1 MDRAALSFPRLLPA
15 ARSLS
20 ALWLPLAFVAF
31 VALILVPM
39 PPLALDIFIAFN
51 LITSVLLLLSAI
63 YVVKPLDF
71 STFPTVLL
79 ITTIFRIG
87 IAISTTRMILTE
99 AHAGQIVQQFGEMV
113 AGGELV
119 VGLVVFLIISIVQ
132 FIVIS
137 KGAERVAEVAARFSL
152 DAMPGKQL
160 SIDSDLRSGLLSKD
174 EAKQKRRTLEM
185 ESKFNGS
192 LDGAMKFVK
201 GDAIAAIVI
210 VMINLLGGLG
220 VGMFSHGM
228 SAGDALETYS
238 ILTIGDGLV
247 SQLPAFFSA
256 LAAGL
261 LVTRATDDED
271 GRDLAPAIAQQ
282 IVGKPHV
289 LMIAGGVAILL
300 GIIPGFPTLVFLS
313 IAAVLIGFGVW
324 KHPLI
329 GAPVRERFGVI
340 TETQGQPVGQA
351 RLAAPEQTQI
361 EPLQLRVGLAA
372 DADDYRRLTD
382 MLATSIVGI
391 AAASGVPLPSMHVVA
406 DDTLPPNGWALSA
419 QDAPLGHG
427 VSEAEDV
434 PRHIDLLVQHLLRRN
449 LSVFLGLQEVT
460 DMLNRLGDVAPE
472 VVKEA
477 VRAVP
482 TGKIAEILRLLADE
496 GVPLRNLGTIVEAV
510 ADVSQYEREAVP
522 MAERIRIATR
532 RHVIAPLCDNGR
544 FRVLMVGPEVENA
557 IRETLTEVD
566 GQMRLAIN
574 PLQMRAMIALLDD
587 QCTQTGAHVILT
599 SQDLRRPLRLMI
611 AADLPDISVV
621 AFNELNPAV
630 PLDIVG
636 ELNRAPDILAHTAQP
651 EYAQ

>member
-1 MDRAALSFPRLLPA
+1 VDRAALSFPRLLPA

-220 VGMFSHGM
+220 VGMFSRGM

-329 GAPVRERFGVI
+329 GAPVRERFGVM

-382 MLATSIVGI
+382 MLSTSIVSI

-406 DDTLPPNGWALSA
+406 DETLPSNGWALSA

-434 PRHIDLLVQHLLRRN
+434 WAT
-449 LSVFLGLQEVT
+449 S
-460 DMLNRLGDVAPE
+460 RL
-472 VVKEA
+472 K
-477 VRAVP
+477 
-482 TGKIAEILRLLADE
+482 L
-496 GVPLRNLGTIVEAV
+496 
-510 ADVSQYEREAVP
+510 
-522 MAERIRIATR
+522 
-532 RHVIAPLCDNGR
+532 
-544 FRVLMVGPEVENA
+544 
-557 IRETLTEVD
+557 
-566 GQMRLAIN
+566 
-574 PLQMRAMIALLDD
+574 
-587 QCTQTGAHVILT
+587 
-599 SQDLRRPLRLMI
+599 
-611 AADLPDISVV
+611 
-621 AFNELNPAV
+621 
-630 PLDIVG
+630 
-636 ELNRAPDILAHTAQP
+636 
-651 EYAQ
+651 